1 MTTTDDRLA
10 ALSSRPKRDKFPARS
25 ARILTAGLSA
35 AAILGVSSA
44 ITATSPANAGT
55 TDPGVSPDVLQLDP
69 GSVGA
74 PSLVDP
80 TMITPPAAA
89 VPATQQP
96 PAQPAT
102 IAPQPVATAP
112 AATAPAA
119 TIPAI
124 APVQSVAPQEPARVV
139 LDVPVVPVQQQ
150 PSARSGG
157 SN

>member
-35 AAILGVSSA
+35 AAILGVSAA

-102 IAPQPVATAP
+102 ITPQPVATSPAAP
-112 AATAPAA
+112 APAV
-119 TIPAI
+119 

-139 LDVPVVPVQQQ
+139 LDVPVVPVQPQ

>member
-80 TMITPPAAA
+80 TMIAPPAAA
-89 VPATQQP
+89 VPAAQQP

-112 AATAPAA
+112 AATDPAV
-119 TIPAI
+119 TS
-124 APVQSVAPQEPARVV
+124 VQSVAPQEPARVV
-139 LDVPVVPVQQQ
+139 LDVPVVPVQPQ

>member
-44 ITATSPANAGT
+44 ITATSPVNAGT

-74 PSLVDP
+74 PSLVDS
-80 TMITPPAAA
+80 TMIAPPAAA
-89 VPATQQP
+89 VPAAQQP

-112 AATAPAA
+112 AATDPAV
-119 TIPAI
+119 TS
-124 APVQSVAPQEPARVV
+124 VQSVAPQEPARVV